1 MAWLSGYNKRI
12 KVTADHTK
20 VGSNLSWFPLTI
32 FLKSGDGDTTKI
44 FDELGSN
51 NLKMAITKSD
61 GTTQLYVEIEQWDT
75 TNKVGVLHC
84 GRDGDTLSSSADTD
98 YYIYYDS
105 SHADNTDYVGVKN
118 STPAQSVW
126 DGNFKAIYHMSDGA
140 DTSHIYDSTS
150 NNNDGAKKASNEPIQ
165 ADGQIAKAQDF
176 DGTND
181 YINCGTPTIT
191 GTFTVEAWAKV
202 SDNNNRQIVGTR
214 SPNECSFDFKF
225 ISGNKIHGDIGNG
238 SKWITITAD
247 ASFSYSLNTWYHI
260 VYVVTTTGYTIYA
273 NGNQV
278 GSGSYSSTTPI
289 FSDANHKITIGAY
302 LGSPPSEYFYGTIDE
317 VRISNTARSAAWIKA
332 SYNSE
337 NNSLVSYGSEEAI
350 ITNRRRLLII

>member
-20 VGSNLSWFPLTI
+20 VDSNLSWFPLTI

-126 DGNFKAIYHMSDGA
+126 DSNFKAIYHMSDGA

-150 NNNDGAKKASNEPIQ
+150 NNNDGTKKAINEPIQ
-165 ADGQIAKAQDF
+165 ADGQIAKAQSFDGSNDYIGVSSPTGIPSGNSPYTIEAWIKPDAYGSKGIVGWGNWGTTNQCNAFRLTDDGLVNYWWANDLFVTVSGLTDGGYHYVLALF
-176 DGTND
+176 DGTTRAIYVDNVSKGSD
-181 YINCGTPTIT
+181 TPT
-191 GTFTVEAWAKV
+191 GHNAVV
-202 SDNNNRQIVGTR
+202 SNFR
-214 SPNECSFDFKF
+214 
-225 ISGNKIHGDIGNG
+225 IGSTYNG
-238 SKWITITAD
+238 
-247 ASFSYSLNTWYHI
+247 
-260 VYVVTTTGYTIYA
+260 
-273 NGNQV
+273 
-278 GSGSYSSTTPI
+278 
-289 FSDANHKITIGAY
+289 
-302 LGSPPSEYFYGTIDE
+302 EYFDGIQDE
-317 VRISNTARSAAWIKA
+317 VRISNVARSSAWIKA
-332 SYNSE
+332 SYNSL
-337 NNSLVSYGSEEAI
+337 NNSLLTYGAEE
-350 ITNRRRLLII
+350 TNANFFPFF

>member
-1 MAWLSGYNKRI
+1 MANWLSGYTTRRKI
-12 KVTADHTK
+12 
-20 VGSNLSWFPLTI
+20 TI
-32 FLKSGDGDTTKI
+32 DYTKI
-44 FDELGSN
+44 DDDLTDFPVLVKLTSSNFDFSKAN
-51 NLKMAITKSD
+51 SD
-61 GTTQLYVEIEQWDT
+61 GFDVRFTSDNGTTLLKYERERHDA
-75 TNKVGVLHC
+75 TNKLAEYWVKIPSI
-84 GRDGDTLSSSADTD
+84 SSTENTEFFVYYKTEDTD
-98 YYIYYDS
+98 
-105 SHADNTDYVGVKN
+105 
-118 STPAQSVW
+118 
-126 DGNFKAIYHMSDGA
+126 DGA
-140 DTSHIYDSTS
+140 DPTNVWDSNFKGVWHMKDLTTSTIEDSTS

-165 ADGQIAKAQDF
+165 ADGQIAKAQSF

-214 SPNECSFDFKF
+214 SPNEYSFDFKF
-225 ISGNKIHGDIGNG
+225 MSGNKIHGDIGNG
-238 SKWITITAD
+238 SSWITITAD

-317 VRISNTARSAAWIKA
+317 VRISNTNRSAAWIKA
-332 SYNSE
+332 SYNSG
-337 NNSLVSYGSEEAI
+337 NNSLVSYGNEEGIDNAVFFGC
-350 ITNRRRLLII
+350 NF